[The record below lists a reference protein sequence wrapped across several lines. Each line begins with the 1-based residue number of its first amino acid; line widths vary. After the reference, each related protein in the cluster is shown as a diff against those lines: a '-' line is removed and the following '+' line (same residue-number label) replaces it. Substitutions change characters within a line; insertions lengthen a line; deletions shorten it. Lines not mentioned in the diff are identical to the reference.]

1 MSTLTD
7 TINFPAA
14 AVTIPRAQ
22 TLPMPHTPA
31 AFPPIGKVYEVNF
44 GGDFVFRFRFDSKSQ
59 MTLVGMAG
67 EFKGVTEF
75 LNIAI
80 ESIRPGLFMVAWQE
94 KAKTTVVQLQ
104 DYERGLAYVAVTR
117 PDNSFLRMRGH
128 LKALG

>member
-1 MSTLTD
+1 MSVVIDTTD
-7 TINFPAA
+7 VSTA
-14 AVTIPRAQ
+14 AVALPRAGMS
-22 TLPMPHTPA
+22 PMPHTTA
-31 AFPPIGKVYEVNF
+31 ALPPIGKVFEVNF

-75 LNIAI
+75 LNIAV
-80 ESIRPGLFMVAWQE
+80 EPIRPGLFIVAWQE

-104 DYERGLAYVAVTR
+104 DYERGLAYIAVTR